1 MQHRTGWSG
10 IEGRALLLDP
20 HGKRRDI
27 RIIDRAIIA
36 AYQGVQ
42 LHRSFMAS
50 WGTNIK
56 SAPLHF
62 STFSRPRQRE
72 DGMPFFRQWKIKIV
86 SRERCSVLLDARIT
100 INARL

>member
-1 MQHRTGWSG
+1 MFEYLEISLLSFLPSTCNTGRVG
-10 IEGRALLLDP
+10 RVLEGRALSFDP

-62 STFSRPRQRE
+62 LTSY
-72 DGMPFFRQWKIKIV
+72 
-86 SRERCSVLLDARIT
+86 ARDRGKT
-100 INARL
+100 GCHSSGNGK